1 MYQQHNTPTPC
12 TAHHTKRCC
21 RPQDFTPLGARGELQ
36 SLSPDYAVRHA
47 AMLCTA
53 VKLDDSQ
60 ARVEKGGAVVG
71 AVACACRV
79 RGIKG
84 DLLSSRLYTPL
95 SIHTSQIE
103 TSGEQGKHADFSE
116 PRCLCWCAADDARP
130 ELIDGTTGYL
140 ATAAAA
146 AEAATAAAVP
156 CHAAPPQSSRFCSQ
170 AALHAFAA
178 LCGAARSAGMA
189 PATLPAATDTAGLD
203 AAGLP
208 TRGDAARPHDAA
220 DAGAAPPA
228 APAYGSV
235 KAGWRE
241 PEYSCARDL
250 LLGRTIFR
258 AWPAC
263 KQRGRG

>member
-1 MYQQHNTPTPC
+1 M
-12 TAHHTKRCC
+12 
-21 RPQDFTPLGARGELQ
+21 
-36 SLSPDYAVRHA
+36 
-47 AMLCTA
+47 
-53 VKLDDSQ
+53 
-60 ARVEKGGAVVG
+60 
-71 AVACACRV
+71 
-79 RGIKG
+79 
-84 DLLSSRLYTPL
+84 
-95 SIHTSQIE
+95 
-103 TSGEQGKHADFSE
+103 
-116 PRCLCWCAADDARP
+116 DDAPP
-130 ELIDGTTGYL
+130 EIIDGTTGYL
-140 ATAAAA
+140 AASA
-146 AEAATAAAVP
+146 
-156 CHAAPPQSSRFCSQ
+156 QSSRFCSQ
-170 AALHAFAA
+170 ASLHAFAA